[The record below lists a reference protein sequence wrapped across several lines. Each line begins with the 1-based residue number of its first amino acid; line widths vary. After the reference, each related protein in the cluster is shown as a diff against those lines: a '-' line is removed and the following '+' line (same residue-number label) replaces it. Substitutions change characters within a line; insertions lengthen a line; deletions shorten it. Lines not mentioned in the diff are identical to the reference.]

1 MLSSGLWA
9 LRGGCLRAD
18 CRPFAHASRTSNQG
32 RILSQVVTKR
42 QRFPGTCLGFC
53 FKSVRLSPDGKVF
66 GRFAQ
71 IWYLY
76 NMETYH

>member
-9 LRGGCLRAD
+9 LHGGCLRAD
-18 CRPFAHASRTSNQG
+18 CRLFAHASRTSNQG
-32 RILSQVVTKR
+32 RILSQVVSKR
-42 QRFPGTCLGFC
+42 RFPGTCLGFR

-76 NMETYH
+76 NVETYH